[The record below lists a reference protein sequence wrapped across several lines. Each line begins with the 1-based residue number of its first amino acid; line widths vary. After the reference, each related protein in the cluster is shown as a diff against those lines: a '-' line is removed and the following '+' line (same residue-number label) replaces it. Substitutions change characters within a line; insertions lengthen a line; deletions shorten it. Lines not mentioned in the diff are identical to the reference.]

1 MRVHDV
7 PAHLVIGQQAHRYGS
22 IAYFGMDGV
31 IIPHVPHSGHVLPLP
46 GSWCLLQ
53 FPQERMRLTARVEG
67 FGRQPRSARRRPCRA
82 VIRNPCMGLP
92 ESSPDF
98 AAQSASFLSLVI
110 SLVQPLRRL
119 SSVPTANRERRR
131 AQGRSRS
138 AVARTSPQPQALL
151 GRTLTAPSTT
161 ANGSGWA
168 DVCLHPFRLT
178 ITRGARIRSA
188 RDRAGNLVFGGPG

>member
-1 MRVHDV
+1 MGHCTKSLRDSPLR
-7 PAHLVIGQQAHRYGS
+7 PAS
-22 IAYFGMDGV
+22 
-31 IIPHVPHSGHVLPLP
+31 
-46 GSWCLLQ
+46 
-53 FPQERMRLTARVEG
+53 EK
-67 FGRQPRSARRRPCRA
+67 
-82 VIRNPCMGLP
+82 PCMGLP

-161 ANGSGWA
+161 ANWSGWA

-188 RDRAGNLVFGGPG
+188 RDRAGNLVFGGP